1 MAAAHPQPQAM
12 LHRLHLL
19 GFSAFERS
27 TLASCV
33 RLAATRFPGY
43 VEVANF
49 ADADFLVADA
59 EAPQALAAVLAC
71 ERLADTV
78 FVGRHAPE
86 GAAAWMPRPLD
97 ALLLLREL
105 DAIVALRAT
114 TLAPAAVATAWP
126 PGVISTWPP
135 ETAAVAQVLPA
146 PGEQALIVD
155 DSEVASCYLARR
167 LRRLGMPSVGARTS
181 GEALERLARQRFEFV
196 FVDVELGEH
205 SELDGLALCRQ
216 LRRQPA
222 PGAREAVLV
231 LVSAHHG
238 EVDRV
243 RGALAGA
250 DAYLGKPLD
259 DGELTRLVSR
269 PPRAAAPAARH

>member
-1 MAAAHPQPQAM
+1 M

-33 RLAATRFPGY
+33 RLAGSRQPGY
-43 VEVANF
+43 VQVATPE
-49 ADADFLVADA
+49 DADFLVVDADNVD
-59 EAPQALAAVLAC
+59 AVLTASAGA
-71 ERLADTV
+71 RVGDAV

-105 DAIVALRAT
+105 DAIVALRGA
-114 TLAPAAVATAWP
+114 AAAADMPA
-126 PGVISTWPP
+126 
-135 ETAAVAQVLPA
+135 LP
-146 PGEQALIVD
+146 QALIVD
-155 DSEVASCYLARR
+155 DCEAATRHLAGR
-167 LRRLGMPSVGARTS
+167 LQRLGLPSVAARTS
-181 GEALERLARQRFEFV
+181 GQALERLARQRFEFV
-196 FVDVELGEH
+196 FVDVELGEA
-205 SELDGLALCRQ
+205 SELDGLALCRR
-216 LRRQPA
+216 LRRQPS
-222 PGAREAVLV
+222 PGAGDAVLV
-231 LVSAHHG
+231 LVSAQHG

-259 DGELTRLVSR
+259 DDELSRLVSR
-269 PPRAAAPAARH
+269 PPRAAAPASH